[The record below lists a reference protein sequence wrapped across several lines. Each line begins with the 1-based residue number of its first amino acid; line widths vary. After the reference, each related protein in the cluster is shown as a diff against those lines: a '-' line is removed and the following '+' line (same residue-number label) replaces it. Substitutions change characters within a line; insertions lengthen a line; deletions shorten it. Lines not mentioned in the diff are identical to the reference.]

1 MDTTRTAGTV
11 ADSVPVVRAVE
22 SVPPRPVPERPPARL
37 RRCNVLDEVADLG
50 DELSPAA
57 RAVARRGATAAVI
70 VLQVGE
76 APLERWFGSS
86 LHGPGLLILSGLLA
100 REVHVADRTSTELL
114 GPGDLLRPWDVDP
127 GDPVPSTVVWRVLDV
142 AELALLDA
150 FFADRIRPWPQIN
163 DDLMGCA
170 IRRAQSISVQ
180 RAISCHPRVDMRV
193 AMLLWHLAGRWGKV
207 QRDGGVRLAL
217 PLTHRL
223 IGELIGAERPSV
235 SHAARRL
242 AEGGQVARE
251 VDGWH
256 LYGTPGDAA
265 EAASRPLH

>member
-1 MDTTRTAGTV
+1 
-11 ADSVPVVRAVE
+11 VRAVE
-22 SVPPRPVPERPPARL
+22 SVPSRTVPEPPPARL
-37 RRCNVLDEVADLG
+37 RRCNVLDEVAELG
-50 DELSPAA
+50 DELSPRI
-57 RAVARRGATAAVI
+57 RAVARRGASAAVI

-86 LHGPGLLILSGLLA
+86 LHGPGLLVLSGLLA

-114 GPGDLLRPWDVDP
+114 GPGDLLRPWDLDP
-127 GDPVPSTVVWRVLDV
+127 DDPVPWTVVWRVLGP

-170 IRRAQSISVQ
+170 IRRAQSIGVQ

-207 QRDGGVRLAL
+207 QRDGGVRLGL

-235 SHAARRL
+235 SHAVRRL
-242 AEGGQVARE
+242 AEGGEIVRE
-251 VDGWH
+251 DDGWH